1 MAKRT
6 RGEDAPETDRL
17 EGFAHPR
24 KTTRLVGQDAALERV
39 SRAIRGG
46 RPAQAWLIT
55 GPPGVGKA
63 TLAYRMARYLLTFGA
78 TDKGPA
84 DFSVPSA
91 DAVRVAAGSHPGLLV
106 LKRGL
111 NPDTGKLMNVL
122 SVDVVRRLAGFF
134 GMTSGAGGWR
144 VAIVDS
150 ADDMNDNAANA
161 LLKMLEEPPSRAM
174 VIVLSNLPGR
184 LLPTIRSR
192 CQRIDLRPLAVDVI
206 LTELALLL
214 PDTDVD
220 MRGTL
225 ARLSG
230 GSLGTALQL
239 ADGDGLA
246 LARMADTL
254 VENAASPD
262 IAAILALGDKIS
274 RITDGLDTLATFLMQ
289 ALVNRIRARALAD
302 ARNLDLWVEC
312 LNQLEASFRRSS
324 ALYLEPRQT
333 LVSATRALSRTAR
346 RAGVL

>member
-24 KTTRLVGQDAALERV
+24 ETTRLVGQDAALERV
-39 SRAIRGG
+39 SHAIRGG

-78 TDKGPA
+78 TDRGPA
-84 DFSVPSA
+84 DLSVPSA

-106 LKRGL
+106 LRRGL

-192 CQRIDLRPLAVDVI
+192 VITVRAQALTDAEMKAFAADPVVAPLLDLGSKAGELIKAVAGAPGRLAERD
-206 LTELALLL
+206 AW
-214 PDTDVD
+214 
-220 MRGTL
+220 
-225 ARLSG
+225 A
-230 GSLGTALQL
+230 
-239 ADGDGLA
+239 
-246 LARMADTL
+246 
-254 VENAASPD
+254 
-262 IAAILALGDKIS
+262 AAIDQATRFLEAAANPDRGRAARVALSQGTTGARGKFS
-274 RITDGLDTLATFLMQ
+274 ETLD
-289 ALVNRIRARALAD
+289 ALTSLLHERARAAVSRGENQRAKGASQAIALVEETKELTTTNVNPQLLTAALLRDLAPLL
-302 ARNLDLWVEC
+302 R
-312 LNQLEASFRRSS
+312 
-324 ALYLEPRQT
+324 
-333 LVSATRALSRTAR
+333 
-346 RAGVL
+346 

>member
-1 MAKRT
+1 
-6 RGEDAPETDRL
+6 
-17 EGFAHPR
+17 
-24 KTTRLVGQDAALERV
+24 
-39 SRAIRGG
+39 
-46 RPAQAWLIT
+46 
-55 GPPGVGKA
+55 
-63 TLAYRMARYLLTFGA
+63 
-78 TDKGPA
+78 
-84 DFSVPSA
+84 
-91 DAVRVAAGSHPGLLV
+91 
-106 LKRGL
+106 
-111 NPDTGKLMNVL
+111 
-122 SVDVVRRLAGFF
+122 
-134 GMTSGAGGWR
+134 
-144 VAIVDS
+144 
-150 ADDMNDNAANA
+150 
-161 LLKMLEEPPSRAM
+161 MLEEPPSRAM

-206 LTELALLL
+206 VAELALLL

-220 MRGTL
+220 TRGTL

-254 VENAASPD
+254 IENAASPD

-274 RITDGLDTLATFLMQ
+274 RITDGLDTFAAFLMQ